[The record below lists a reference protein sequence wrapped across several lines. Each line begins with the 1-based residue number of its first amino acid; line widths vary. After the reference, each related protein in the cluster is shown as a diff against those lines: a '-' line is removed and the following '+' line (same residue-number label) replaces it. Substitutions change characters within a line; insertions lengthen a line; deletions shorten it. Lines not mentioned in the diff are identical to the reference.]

1 MNTNAV
7 TDGNTN
13 LKLITNPLEEIENR
27 QGQHNSEDRNNLD
40 QNDENHNVYNITVPE
55 FNRESNV
62 SNSPNNINNNTN
74 HSNSLFSNGINLP
87 FTGNQPTYYG
97 NPLIYTYGQLPSQ
110 TTINNSEQG
119 ASTLIYTHSILVP
132 CYQLVTTSNA
142 SNNKVKSFYDL
153 YMNSDQT
160 EEQKMNENSILNNK
174 PKPSLV
180 QNQINLKGDVTMTSM
195 DSSNQAKFK
204 VQDLKGS
211 FKISLSYI
219 SNKVKLFPMLLNLLV
234 KIFLNEEVNSD
245 EANLNVIE
253 SMVFYQIVKRK
264 FPNIVLHSKISE
276 TGNEVEILKI
286 VEKIKLET
294 SMKRLEE
301 NIKFVYKHAMKQ
313 IRKKFQQEVV
323 SSSEMDV
330 NESFFHFYFKEI
342 ADKNNLSSEV
352 FKDPSNLKTKEKT
365 KQLKTINSE
374 YLNLIF
380 KSDKLVN
387 NVREVLKTNKLLKSY
402 QNGVLRKFEKLFVRW
417 EKDFTVDTSI
427 HLIHNRIKNYLQY
440 NKQCKL
446 PWTSNEII
454 AAIEFFLANIP
465 KNRI

>member
-1 MNTNAV
+1 MNEFTPTARK
-7 TDGNTN
+7 DD
-13 LKLITNPLEEIENR
+13 LKFANDSLEEIEKL
-27 QGQHNSEDRNNLD
+27 QFQLNSQRKNHWNQND
-40 QNDENHNVYNITVPE
+40 QNVSTYNITVPE
-55 FNRESNV
+55 FKRERPH
-62 SNSPNNINNNTN
+62 SPDTPISHGLN
-74 HSNSLFSNGINLP
+74 FSAP
-87 FTGNQPTYYG
+87 GNYPTYYG
-97 NPLIYTYGQLPSQ
+97 NPLIYQLDPLPAQ
-110 TTINNSEQG
+110 HTVNHSEPG
-119 ASTLIYTHSILVP
+119 ISTLVYTHSILVP
-132 CYQLVTTSNA
+132 CYQLVPA
-142 SNNKVKSFYDL
+142 SNPQNSHPKSYYDLFMNSFQAQDQTTTCENQNATNENKVNMPK
-153 YMNSDQT
+153 
-160 EEQKMNENSILNNK
+160 NELT
-174 PKPSLV
+174 
-180 QNQINLKGDVTMTSM
+180 LKGDVTMTSL
-195 DSSNQAKFK
+195 DSSHQAKFK
-204 VQDLKGS
+204 VQDIKGS

-234 KIFLNEEVNSD
+234 KIFLNEDVNSD

-276 TGNEVEILKI
+276 TGNDVEILKI

-323 SSSEMDV
+323 SSSEVDV
-330 NESFFHFYFKEI
+330 NESFFHYYFKEI
-342 ADKNNLSSEV
+342 AEKNNLSFEV

-374 YLNLIF
+374 YLSLIF
-380 KSDKLVN
+380 KSEKLVT

-417 EKDFTVDTSI
+417 EKDFTPDTSI

-465 KNRI
+465 KNRV